1 MKSSLLA
8 VRNLDVSFR
17 TRAGL
22 VRASNGVN
30 LDIREGET
38 LALVGE
44 SGCGKTII
52 ALAVMR
58 LLVEN
63 ALITGE
69 IRFRGRDLL
78 SLDEEEMRNIRGR
91 EIAAIFE
98 QPASCLNP
106 VMRIGEQITEAVM
119 AHEQCPKR
127 EAKMQAKEIMETVGI
142 PAARYRSYPHEFS
155 GGMQQRTMIAMALAG
170 RPSLLIADEP
180 TTALDVTVQ
189 AQILDLL
196 KESAL
201 KNNTA
206 MLLITHDTGIIA
218 EMADTVAV
226 MYAGT
231 ILEQGSIKSILK
243 NPRHPYTTALLGAI
257 GEGGLR
263 PLPGTAASLCAVPP
277 GCPFHP
283 RCVLAREVCFRKVP
297 ELISVKGRKVRCHY
311 AGRSKAVV

>member
-1 MKSSLLA
+1 MESSLL
-8 VRNLDVSFR
+8 VIKNLNVNFR

-22 VRASNGVN
+22 VRAANGVS
-30 LDIREGET
+30 LEIRKGET

-52 ALAVMR
+52 ALAIMR

-69 IRFRGRDLL
+69 ILFRGQNLL
-78 SLDEEEMRNIRGR
+78 GLNEEEMRNIRGR

-106 VMRIGEQITEAVM
+106 VMQIGEQIAEAVM
-119 AHEQCPKR
+119 AHEKCPKR
-127 EAKMQAKEIMETVGI
+127 EAKMRAKEIMEMVGI
-142 PAARYRSYPHEFS
+142 PAVRYRNYPHEFS
-155 GGMQQRTMIAMALAG
+155 GGMQQRAMIAMALAC

-189 AQILDLL
+189 AQILELL
-196 KESAL
+196 KELTL

-206 MLLITHDTGIIA
+206 MLLITHDLGIIA

-231 ILEQGSIKSILK
+231 ILERGSIKSILK
-243 NPRHPYTTALLGAI
+243 NPQHPYTMALLGAI
-257 GEGGLR
+257 GEEELN
-263 PLPGTAASLCAVPP
+263 PLPGSVASLCALPP

-283 RCVLAREVCFRKVP
+283 RCVLAGEICFRKMP
-297 ELISVKGRKVRCHY
+297 ELISYNGSKVRCHY

>member
-1 MKSSLLA
+1 MESSLLA
-8 VRNLDVSFR
+8 IRDLNVNFR
-17 TRAGL
+17 TKAGL

-30 LDIREGET
+30 LEIREGET

-52 ALAVMR
+52 ALAIMR

-69 IRFRGRDLL
+69 IRFRGQNLL
-78 SLDEEEMRNIRGR
+78 ALINEEMRNIRGR

-106 VMRIGEQITEAVM
+106 VMRVGEQIAEAIM
-119 AHEQCPKR
+119 THEKCMKR
-127 EAKMQAKEIMETVGI
+127 KAKMRAEELMEMIGI
-142 PAARYRSYPHEFS
+142 PAARYRDYPHQFS
-155 GGMQQRTMIAMALAG
+155 GGMQQRAMIAMALAG
-170 RPSLLIADEP
+170 RPFLLIADEP

-189 AQILDLL
+189 AQILELL
-196 KESAL
+196 KELTL

-206 MLLITHDTGIIA
+206 MLLITHDLGIIA

-231 ILEQGSIKSILK
+231 ILERGSIKSILK
-243 NPRHPYTTALLGAI
+243 NPQHPYTMALLGAI
-257 GEGGLR
+257 GEDQLR
-263 PLPGTAASLCAVPP
+263 PLPGTAASLCALPP

-283 RCVLAREVCFRKVP
+283 RCVLAGEVCFRKVP
-297 ELISVKGRKVRCHY
+297 ELISVKGSKVRCHY